1 MPDEEPYRRRRLFQ
15 GTLGVNA
22 GTFRNVRVGCLGAV
36 LLVLLTAGSML
47 GLVGMVW
54 WLVWRNSQNGM

>member
-1 MPDEEPYRRRRLFQ
+1 MRTRRFI

-22 GTFRNVRVGCLGAV
+22 ATFSNVRVGCVGAV
-36 LLVLLTAGSML
+36 LLVLLTAGAML

-54 WLVWRNSQNGM
+54 WIVSHNAQ